1 MGNNRCIFE
10 PIGQDFVAK
19 VQDPVT
25 RVIIVGAG
33 FSGIAAANSLQT
45 CGVEVVVLEG
55 RSQIGGRTRTV
66 PTLGA
71 SVEAGGAWIHT
82 PVGNPLT
89 DLANFL
95 SIEQR
100 RFALSDI
107 FSNMRLVGLDG
118 EVLDTLERDRVMQLA
133 DEIETELTQLA
144 PKYTPTHT
152 VAELLE
158 FRLLAITDASLQAW
172 VRFVVYTGFQADLA
186 CHAEDISIANYALDA
201 GFSGG
206 DNSIVG
212 GYSKMLSRLADGL
225 EIYCDSLVSEVQQTT
240 EGVTVRCID
249 GRVERGSHVV
259 ISVPLGVLKAGG
271 IRFLPDLPVAK
282 KRAIEQLGFGAFEK
296 LILQFEQAF
305 WKSGSACP
313 SGVLIRDH
321 PIFPYWIDVTS
332 RAGLPTLV
340 AHIAGPPALALAE
353 LSPDAALAMAL
364 SALATAFACEIPKP
378 TAVHQT
384 NWSGDPCSRG
394 AYTHLSPVSTI
405 QDLQFLGEPEGRV
418 LFAGEA
424 TSMQRFGYV
433 DGAYISGLREA
444 QRLVSAPRVRLSAI
458 NCDPSGEIAP

>member
-1 MGNNRCIFE
+1 M
-10 PIGQDFVAK
+10 GQDFVAK

-45 CGVEVVVLEG
+45 CGVEVLVLEG
-55 RSQIGGRTRTV
+55 RSQIGGRTRTL
-66 PTLGA
+66 PGLGA
-71 SVEAGGAWIHT
+71 SVEAGGAWIHA
-82 PVGNPLT
+82 PIGNPLT

-95 SIEQR
+95 SIEQS

-107 FSNMRLVGLDG
+107 FSEMRLAGLHG

-133 DEIETELTQLA
+133 DEIETELTQSAFKYA
-144 PKYTPTHT
+144 PTQN

-158 FRLLAITDASLQAW
+158 LRLRSITDPSLRAW
-172 VRFVVYTGFQADLA
+172 VRFIVYTGFQADLA
-186 CHAEDISIANYALDA
+186 CHAEDISIANYAFDA

-206 DNSIVG
+206 DDCIVG
-212 GYSKMLSRLADGL
+212 GYGKMLSRLADGL
-225 EIYCDSLVSEVQQTT
+225 EIYCDAPVSEVQQTT
-240 EGVTVRCID
+240 EGVTVRCTD

-271 IRFLPDLPVAK
+271 IRFSPDLPVAK

-305 WKSGSACP
+305 WKIGNASP
-313 SGVLIRDH
+313 SGVFIRDH
-321 PIFPYWIDVTS
+321 PVFPYWIDVTS
-332 RAGLPTLV
+332 SAGRPTLA
-340 AHIAGPPALALAE
+340 AHIAGPPALKLAE

-364 SALATAFACEIPKP
+364 AALATAFACEIPKP

-384 NWSGDPCSRG
+384 NWSGDPFSRG

-405 QDLQFLGEPEGRV
+405 EDLQSLSEPAGRV

-444 QRLVSAPRVRLSAI
+444 QRLVSAPRVQLSAI
-458 NCDPSGEIAP
+458 NYDPQG